1 MERSLSI
8 LRAQG
13 FGRLIE
19 RSKLQHARMEGK
31 DGGYL
36 LFHPWDEWDR
46 GRFLELCILAGCD
59 YLDHIKGVAIKTAY
73 SYLRIR
79 AKPFPWECDCG
90 PFEGECWDKC
100 KAAKAASQ

>member
-1 MERSLSI
+1 MQA
-8 LRAQG
+8 LRTAVKQSGPALRRQFSAGSAEEAWGTAQQ
-13 FGRLIE
+13 FKQA
-19 RSKLQHARMEGK
+19 SKGMVAACGV
-31 DGGYL
+31 L
-36 LFHPWDEWDR
+36 LVINGAMHFS
-46 GRFLELCILAGCD
+46 A
-59 YLDHIKGVAIKTAY
+59 DHHHHDPPAY